1 MDMHEPNI
9 TVSPSLVEVLRS
21 PRLVI
26 FAAGFFLMTV
36 EVLSGRVLAPYL
48 GVSIYTWTSV
58 IGVTLAG
65 VAIGNALGGRLAD
78 RRLSRT
84 NLGICFA
91 AAGVFTLLA
100 NILIPEL
107 GSIVGG
113 RGGLI
118 PLWLRAV
125 LFSVGVFFPTA
136 LCLSTVSPQVMAFR
150 VREMGTAGRMIGSVA
165 AWGAAGNILGTFLAG
180 YWFIALLG
188 TKLLLTVIALALMS
202 LGLWI
207 AHPEPI
213 WKHRWSILV
222 LLILVGSLVR
232 PNPCRMETNYYCIQV
247 TDTVEAETHAYTL
260 RLDHLVHSFVRPQ
273 NPAVMG
279 YDYEEVYANVIALRY
294 HEQDAFSTLFIGGGG
309 YTMPR
314 YLEAFY
320 PSSHNTVAEIDPGVT
335 LANHRL
341 MELSDA
347 TRIVTENQDARV
359 YLGRLPA
366 ETKFDLVF
374 GDAFNDFSV
383 PYHLTTIEFHRLL
396 KSHMPSDGIYAMNII
411 DDARYGQFLSSMIRT
426 LRSVWTYVSVAP
438 IGSEIQPGRKTYVL
452 LASDKPMDL
461 EAWDDVR
468 SRVLEQKPGA
478 DPKNLLLLTD
488 EQVEAFLIGHETPAL
503 RDDFAPTDRYL
514 SPVFVDAF

>member
-1 MDMHEPNI
+1 MDMNEPEI
-9 TVSPSLVEVLRS
+9 TVAPSLGEGLRF
-21 PRLVI
+21 PRLIV

-78 RRLSRT
+78 RRLSRV

-100 NILIPEL
+100 NALVPEL
-107 GSIVGG
+107 GSIVGS

-150 VREMGTAGRMIGSVA
+150 VRQMDTAGKMIGSVA

-180 YWFIALLG
+180 YWLIAFLG

-213 WKHRWSILV
+213 WKHRWSVLV
-222 LLILVGSLVR
+222 LLLLIGSLIR

-247 TDTVEAETHAYTL
+247 TDAVETTTHAYTL

-273 NPAVMG
+273 QPAVMG
-279 YDYEEVYANVIALRY
+279 YDYEEVYANVIALRFR
-294 HEQDAFSTLFIGGGG
+294 EEEAFSTLFIGGGG

-320 PSSHNTVAEIDPGVT
+320 PSSHNTVTEIDPGVT

-341 MELSDA
+341 MELPDS

-359 YLGRLPA
+359 YLGRLPMD
-366 ETKFDLVF
+366 TRFDLVF

-383 PYHLTTIEFHRLL
+383 PYHLTTVEFHQLL
-396 KSHMPSDGIYAMNII
+396 KSHMTTDGIYAMNII

-438 IGSEIQPGRKTYVL
+438 LGSEIRPGRKTYVL
-452 LASDKPMDL
+452 LASDKPMDQ
-461 EAWDDVR
+461 EAWADVR
-468 SRVLEQKPGA
+468 SRALEQRGEA
-478 DPKNLLLLTD
+478 DPDNLSLLTD
-488 EQVEAFLIGHETPAL
+488 EQVEAFLAGHETAAL
-503 RDDFAPTDRYL
+503 LDDFAPTDRYL
-514 SPVFVDAF
+514 SPVFVDSF